1 MVLECSLILARLDVV
16 QDVSQKTLPNRL
28 SANAVDI
35 GEVLLSGPLFDPHQS
50 LRCENRL
57 IRPEIRQSS
66 SFPRLPA
73 HYGMST
79 IEEKQQ

>member
-1 MVLECSLILARLDVV
+1 MLARSEMV
-16 QDVSQKTLPNRL
+16 QDVSHKNLPNRL
-28 SANAVDI
+28 SANAVDL
-35 GEVLLSGPLFDPHQS
+35 GEVLLSRPLFDPHQS

-66 SFPRLPA
+66 SFPKHPA

-79 IEEKQQ
+79 IEDEQQ

>member
-1 MVLECSLILARLDVV
+1 MVARLDMV

-66 SFPRLPA
+66 SFPKHPA
-73 HYGMST
+73 NYGMST
-79 IEEKQQ
+79 IEDEQQ

>member
-1 MVLECSLILARLDVV
+1 MVARLDMV

-28 SANAVDI
+28 SANAVDL
-35 GEVLLSGPLFDPHQS
+35 GEVLLSRPLFDPHQS

-66 SFPRLPA
+66 SFPKHPA
-73 HYGMST
+73 NYGMST
-79 IEEKQQ
+79 IEDEQQ